1 MEEIPMK
8 TILTAFFL
16 TLSATSAFAGP
27 DQRAW
32 MINWGTE
39 DVNAGTICKV
49 KEIIVLAQSVEDCV
63 AIGGEATHTLTQSA
77 EPIAK

>member
-1 MEEIPMK
+1 MK

-16 TLSATSAFAGP
+16 TVSATSAFAGP
-27 DQRAW
+27 DQGAW

-49 KEIIVLAQSVEDCV
+49 KEITVLAQSVEDCV